1 LDPVTQVLSI
11 SAFIVVGSFVVI
23 SWGYRVGVVAPVVVA
38 LVSRLAYGLG
48 QYAIGGIGQNDGLS
62 FDASAVAIAQHWNG
76 LGPPVELPIGKEAFP
91 TFLAFLYNTF
101 GHLPELGIIVN
112 CVAAAALPIVMVLIC
127 RSLGWFQA
135 ERYAA
140 WIVVLWPALFLWGP
154 LLVRES
160 LIMLTLAVALLGTV
174 RARERKLDGLLML
187 LASALLLIGLRGGL
201 GYLVAIVLPAC
212 LALEAIFS
220 RSMRVAARATA
231 IGVLGAGLVVAAS
244 VITPAV
250 ESADYFDADR
260 RAQVAQGLD
269 AGSTSFSQA
278 GEGFTGGLSN
288 LPSIMFGPFPW
299 QITSP
304 GLLVVGID
312 AILWLFMWLFAVR
325 GILSLRVKAA
335 SVYCWLPTLA
345 LVYYLSTTATNFGL
359 IMRLRALG
367 IPFIAPLAAVG
378 IAVFLERRRQLRRS
392 KDHSVGTPHRD
403 YAPVSAS
410 RTPPEFPRPGPGL

>member
-1 LDPVTQVLSI
+1 MDPVTQVLSV
-11 SAFIVVGSFVVI
+11 STFIAVGSFVVL
-23 SWGYRVGVVAPVVVA
+23 SWGYRIGVVAPVVVA

-48 QYAIGGIGQNDGLS
+48 QYAIGGIGENDGLS
-62 FDASAVAIAQHWNG
+62 YDAQAVAIAQHWNG
-76 LGPPVELPIGKEAFP
+76 LGPPVELVTGKEAFP
-91 TFLAFLYNTF
+91 TLLAFLYNTF

-127 RSLGWFQA
+127 RALGWYQA

-154 LLVRES
+154 LLLRES

-201 GYLVAIVLPAC
+201 GYMVAIVLPAC
-212 LALEAIFS
+212 LALEAVLS
-220 RSMRVAARATA
+220 RSMRVATRATA
-231 IGVLGAGLVVAAS
+231 IAVLGVGLVVAAS

-260 RAQVAQGLD
+260 QARVATALD
-269 AGSTSFSQA
+269 TGSTSFSQA

-299 QITSP
+299 QVTSP
-304 GLLVVGID
+304 GLLIAGID
-312 AILWLFMWLFAVR
+312 AVLWLLVWLFAVR
-325 GILSLRVKAA
+325 GVLSLRVKAA
-335 SVYCWLPTLA
+335 SVYCWLPTLG
-345 LVYYLSTTATNFGL
+345 LLYYMSSAATNFGL
-359 IMRLRALG
+359 IMRMRALG
-367 IPFIAPLAAVG
+367 VPFIAPLAAVG

-392 KDHSVGTPHRD
+392 TAHSVGAPRRD
-403 YAPVSAS
+403 HAPVAAS
-410 RTPPEFPRPGPGL
+410 PVRPESRYA